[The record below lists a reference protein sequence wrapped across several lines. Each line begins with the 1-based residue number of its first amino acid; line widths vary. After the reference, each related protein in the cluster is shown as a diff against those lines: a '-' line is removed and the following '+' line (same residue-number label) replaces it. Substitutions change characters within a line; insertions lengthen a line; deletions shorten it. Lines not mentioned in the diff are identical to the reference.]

1 VFFLTFIIHMNIYII
16 VNIMVLKINVGHT
29 PDADDAFMFYAM
41 ESGLISTGEFEI
53 EHIVE
58 DIEKLNKR
66 ALNHE
71 LDITAVS
78 AHAYAYLSDYVILN
92 SGGSFG
98 INYGPIIISKNHS
111 IDKMQEGGVIG
122 IPGIMTS
129 AYLLMSIAFGKL
141 NYKEMLFSEIPNAV
155 KNEDVDYGL
164 IIHESQITYS
174 DMNLTKIFDLGN
186 WWYKKTD
193 GLPVPLGINVASSQ
207 HLNHKQIVEFDN
219 ILQHSI
225 KYSID
230 HLDEAVNFSRK
241 YGRNTPKNIIRK
253 FIQMYVNDFTI
264 EMKSEGKKSIAKLLE
279 LAKSNN
285 ILDKNVEIR
294 YSY

>member
-1 VFFLTFIIHMNIYII
+1 
-16 VNIMVLKINVGHT
+16 MVLKISVGHT
-29 PDADDAFMFYAM
+29 PDSDDAFMFYAM
-41 ESGLISTGEFEI
+41 ETGLISTGEFEI
-53 EHIVE
+53 EHVVE

-71 LDITAVS
+71 LEITAIS

-98 INYGPIIISKNHS
+98 INYGPIIISKKHS
-111 IDKMQEGGVIG
+111 IDKIQGGGLIG
-122 IPGIMTS
+122 IPGLMTS

-141 NYKEMLFSEIPNAV
+141 KYKEMLFSEIPDAV
-155 KNEDVDYGL
+155 KNEKIDYGL
-164 IIHESQITYS
+164 VIHESQITYS

-186 WWYKKTD
+186 WWYKKTN

-207 HLNHKQIVEFDN
+207 HLSPKQIVEFDN
-219 ILQHSI
+219 ILKHSI

-241 YGRNTPKNIIRK
+241 YGRNTPKNIITK

-264 EMKSEGKKSIAKLLE
+264 EMGSEGKRSIAKLLE
-279 LAKSNN
+279 LAKLNK
-285 ILDKNVEIR
+285 ILDKNVEIK